1 MALSLIFQGI
11 LVEKAG
17 FDGGSYGVVR
27 RKPLLF
33 KRIDTVGQ
41 FISETPERVSKIA
54 EYETIKHEFDN
65 KRELQ
70 HFWKGIYDTFV

>member
-41 FISETPERVSKIA
+41 FISETPVLVDDIRNRFFLFLYKHRLMEHDVM
-54 EYETIKHEFDN
+54 TI
-65 KRELQ
+65 
-70 HFWKGIYDTFV
+70 I